1 MLSEL
6 LGFQPIIQAILGVIN
21 KIIPDPQQQAQIQME
36 LTKALLD
43 KDSQVLSA
51 MKDVMVA
58 DAQQDDKYTKRA
70 RPSVV
75 YWSMAMVTIVGVAG
89 LFGEAQPIISALQA
103 VPSDLYNLMTVGIG
117 AFGLSRGVEKGIGAL
132 KKK

>member
-1 MLSEL
+1 MEML
-6 LGFQPIIQAILGVIN
+6 LGPILNAILPIIN
-21 KIIPDPQQQAQIQME
+21 KLIPDPQAQAQIQLE
-36 LTKALLD
+36 LTKALTD
-43 KDSQVLSA
+43 KENGVLNA

-58 DAQQDDKYTKRA
+58 DSQQDDKYTKRA

-75 YWSMAMVTIVGVAG
+75 YWSMAMVTYIIGAASVGHATAIVN
-89 LFGEAQPIISALQA
+89 ALSA
-103 VPSDLYNLMTVGIG
+103 VPTDLYNMMMVGIG